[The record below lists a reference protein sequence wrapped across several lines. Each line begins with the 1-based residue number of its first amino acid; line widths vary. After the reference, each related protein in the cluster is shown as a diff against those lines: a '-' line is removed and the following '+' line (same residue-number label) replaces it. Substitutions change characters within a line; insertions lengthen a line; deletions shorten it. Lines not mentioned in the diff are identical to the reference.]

1 MNPIN
6 YNQISN
12 SQDNSIVNQI
22 SNQSENLNQ
31 NQNELSNISNQN
43 QNQNQIKN
51 QEQQYN
57 IHITSNY
64 PISKCETNYKPI
76 NKSNDKEN
84 KNNKNSNIKND
95 NLNNN
100 NKNNNN
106 TNKLSPLIAEKIDKG
121 ANIPYN
127 IISRPSNDLED
138 YDDPNKAFQDLLNY
152 KDLCELYIKKLK
164 PNVDLPITRQ
174 DLYSLKA
181 EKKEDESNESN
192 ESDNY
197 SELEQNYN
205 DALEALKKQTLLN
218 DQMKSY
224 IEVLKQT
231 LESNLV
237 KNGLSSLIPTTNDLN
252 ESKSF
257 YNENGKFYSPQ
268 KLNDLIDISKLTSEN
283 QKIKDELSKS
293 KLYIKDLEDKVSLV
307 NKDKQDLLDMNFIY
321 KDKINNLQNRGENM
335 NEKLLKSQQDTEKD
349 HQNIEILKVEKNRLN
364 DELSECKT
372 ICNKY
377 ENEIN
382 DNKRLI
388 NELNNKLNQLRNT
401 ENKYEDTKELYDK
414 LDYDH
419 KRLLNEK
426 IHLDDKNKKL
436 NEKINELKENQ
447 ENLNKYF
454 DNYKIE
460 NEEEKKRILE
470 EKDELISNI
479 IKSKEEKDNLE
490 NIIHDK
496 EKAIVNLKKIQIQ
509 NEKKNLELES
519 INNEI
524 IKKFDEY
531 KNDAEVKIKILSSKN
546 DNLTKEISKID
557 DLYKQSQTDNLGLS
571 NDILSFKS
579 QLYEINNINEKLIN
593 ENADLK
599 NYLEQSNKQ
608 YDLKNEELINTNEII
623 IKLKNENDILK
634 KELPYWKEKYDKDIN
649 DRIIEGGKLKKN
661 LNDMK
666 LTLDEL
672 EIRNNKITHS
682 NNQLLMRNNELESNL
697 SDLHKNFVK
706 VKEDNTILSDELYE
720 KLKQIEIDNETKR
733 QILEKNNEQS
743 NQIKLLED
751 KIENVID
758 QKNQIEHILG
768 EQNNKYNI
776 LKDNHEENNI
786 KLNSLIDNLNSQ
798 YKIIQDCCDLIQTYS
813 IQIRRIA
820 YNENNKDI
828 YLSNH
833 FNKFIS
839 SCDLLSSSKS
849 LSPLEKLKIIKN
861 FLTETSVE
869 NFDWYN
875 KIIYLDEANKLLDDK
890 NILLNSKINDFKDTV
905 HDANEYISTN
915 ENKVKSII
923 DDNLN
928 FKQSY
933 NDLLNKYNKKN
944 DKLNCISS
952 ELNDLQDQNFN
963 LTKIVSQLNQENI
976 EKDKQLNKTS
986 FELNALEK
994 KIDILNRE
1002 KETCERSLEQI
1013 YNNTTNNSK
1022 LNNDSFLNISN
1033 PNNNSNNNYQYLT
1046 TGNYFNN
1053 SYNSKG
1059 SDNKKNF
1066 YVSNRFKNSY
1076 IRNWINDTERLSTS
1090 PISEYRNISGKSNL

>member
-1 MNPIN
+1 MNPNN
-6 YNQISN
+6 YNQINN
-12 SQDNSIVNQI
+12 SEDNSLVNQI
-22 SNQSENLNQ
+22 SNNSENINQNKNESSNLTNQ
-31 NQNELSNISNQN
+31 NQTE
-43 QNQNQIKN
+43 N
-51 QEQQYN
+51 QEHQYN
-57 IHITSNY
+57 IHISSNY
-64 PISKCETNYKPI
+64 PISKSETDYKPI
-76 NKSNDKEN
+76 IKSNE
-84 KNNKNSNIKND
+84 KNNQNKISNPKNQ

-100 NKNNNN
+100 NN
-106 TNKLSPLIAEKIDKG
+106 TNNKNKFSPLLAEKIDKG

-127 IISRPSNDLED
+127 IISRPSNDIED
-138 YDDPNKAFQDLLNY
+138 YDDPNKVFHDLQNY
-152 KDLCELYIKKLK
+152 KTLCEQYIKKLK

-181 EKKEDESNESN
+181 EKNEDQSNESN

-197 SELEQNYN
+197 SELEQNYT

-237 KNGLSSLIPTTNDLN
+237 KHGLSSLIPTTNNLN
-252 ESKSF
+252 ESRSI

-268 KLNDLIDISKLTSEN
+268 KLNDLIDISKLTFEN
-283 QKIKDELSKS
+283 KKINDELSKS
-293 KLYIKDLEDKVSLV
+293 KLYIKDLEDQISLI
-307 NKDKQDLLDMNFIY
+307 NKEKQDLIDMNVVF
-321 KDKINNLQNRGENM
+321 KDKIDNLQNRGENM
-335 NEKLLKSQQDTEKD
+335 NQKLLKSQQDTEKD

-372 ICNKY
+372 LCNKY

-382 DNKRLI
+382 DNGRLI
-388 NELNNKLNQLRNT
+388 NELNNKLNQLKDT

-426 IHLDDKNKKL
+426 INLDDKNKKL
-436 NEKINELKENQ
+436 NETIKELKEVQ
-447 ENLNKYF
+447 EDLNKHF
-454 DNYKIE
+454 DKYKIE
-460 NEEEKKRILE
+460 NEEEKKRMLE

-496 EKAIVNLKKIQIQ
+496 EKDIVNLKKIQIL
-509 NEKKNLELES
+509 NEKKNFELES
-519 INNEI
+519 TNNEI
-524 IKKFDEY
+524 KKNFDEY
-531 KNDAEVKIKILSSKN
+531 KNEADVKIKILSSKN

-557 DLYKQSQTDNLGLS
+557 DLYKQSQEDNLSLS
-571 NDILSFKS
+571 KDIMSFKA
-579 QLYEINNINEKLIN
+579 QLYEINNKNEILIS

-623 IKLKNENDILK
+623 IKLTNENDILK

-666 LTLDEL
+666 NTLDEL

-682 NNQLLMRNNELESNL
+682 NNQLLLRNNELESNL

-706 VKEDNTILSDELYE
+706 VKEDNTILSDELYD
-720 KLKQIEIDNETKR
+720 KLKQIQIDNETKR

-751 KIENVID
+751 KIENVIE
-758 QKNQIEHILG
+758 QKNQMEHILG
-768 EQNNKYNI
+768 EQNNRYNI
-776 LKDNHEENNI
+776 LKDSHKENNI

-798 YKIIQDCCDLIQTYS
+798 YKLIQDCCDLIQTYS
-813 IQIRRIA
+813 LQIRKIA
-820 YNENNKDI
+820 YNENNKNI
-828 YLSNH
+828 FLSNN

-839 SCDLLSSSKS
+839 SCDLLSSTKS
-849 LSPLEKLKIIKN
+849 LSPLDKLNIIKN
-861 FLTETSVE
+861 FLTETSLE

-890 NILLNSKINDFKDTV
+890 NIILRNKINDFKDTV
-905 HDANEYISTN
+905 HNANEYISTN

-933 NDLLNKYNKKN
+933 NDLLHQYNKKN
-944 DKLNCISS
+944 DKLNSIST
-952 ELNDLQDQNFN
+952 ELNDLQDQNYN

-1002 KETCERSLEQI
+1002 KESCERSLEHI
-1013 YNNTTNNSK
+1013 YHSSNNSK
-1022 LNNDSFLNISN
+1022 VNNDSFLNVSN
-1033 PNNNSNNNYQYLT
+1033 GNNNSNNNYKYLN
-1046 TGNYFNN
+1046 TGNFFNN

-1059 SDNKKNF
+1059 SDKKKKYF
-1066 YVSNRFKNSY
+1066 TSNRFQNSY

-1090 PISEYRNISGKSNL
+1090 PLSEYHNVSGN

>member
-1 MNPIN
+1 MNPNN
-6 YNQISN
+6 YNQINN
-12 SQDNSIVNQI
+12 SDDNSIVNQM
-22 SNQSENLNQ
+22 SNNSENINQ
-31 NQNELSNISNQN
+31 NKNELSNLSNQN
-43 QNQNQIKN
+43 QIEN

-57 IHITSNY
+57 IHITSNH

-76 NKSNDKEN
+76 VKSNE
-84 KNNKNSNIKND
+84 KNNQNKNSNSKNK

-100 NKNNNN
+100 NNINKK
-106 TNKLSPLIAEKIDKG
+106 NKLNPVIAEKIDKG

-127 IISRPSNDLED
+127 IISRPSTDLED
-138 YDDPNKAFQDLLNY
+138 YDDPNKIFHDLLNY
-152 KDLCELYIKKLK
+152 KTLLEQYIKKLK

-181 EKKEDESNESN
+181 EKKEDESNESS

-224 IEVLKQT
+224 IEVLKQI

-237 KNGLSSLIPTTNDLN
+237 KNGLSSLIPTTNNLN
-252 ESKSF
+252 ESKSI

-268 KLNDLIDISKLTSEN
+268 KLNDLIDISKLTFEN
-283 QKIKDELSKS
+283 QKMKDELSKS
-293 KLYIKDLEDKVSLV
+293 KLYIKDLEDQVSLIK
-307 NKDKQDLLDMNFIY
+307 KDKQDLEDMNVIF
-321 KDKINNLQNRGENM
+321 KDKIENLQNRGETM
-335 NEKLLKSQQDTEKD
+335 NQKLLKSHQDTEKD

-372 ICNKY
+372 LCNKY

-382 DNKRLI
+382 DNGRLI
-388 NELNNKLNQLRNT
+388 NELNNKLNQLKDT

-426 IHLDDKNKKL
+426 INFDEKNKKL
-436 NEKINELKENQ
+436 NVTINELKEVQ

-460 NEEEKKRILE
+460 NEEEKKRMLE

-490 NIIHDK
+490 NIIHEK
-496 EKAIVNLKKIQIQ
+496 ENAIVNFKKIQIQ
-509 NEKKNLELES
+509 MEKKNLELES

-524 IKKFDEY
+524 TKNFDEY
-531 KNDAEVKIKILSSKN
+531 KNEADIKIKVLSSKN

-557 DLYKQSQTDNLGLS
+557 DLYKQTQEDNFSLS
-571 NDILSFKS
+571 KDIVSFKA
-579 QLYEINNINEKLIN
+579 QLYEINNINEKLIS

-599 NYLEQSNKQ
+599 NYLEQSKKQ

-661 LNDMK
+661 LNDLK
-666 LTLDEL
+666 CTLDEL

-682 NNQLLMRNNELESNL
+682 NNQLLMRNNELETNL

-706 VKEDNTILSDELYE
+706 VKEDNTILSDELYD
-720 KLKQIEIDNETKR
+720 KLKQIQIDNETTR
-733 QILEKNNEQS
+733 QIIEKNNEQS
-743 NQIKLLED
+743 NKIKLLED
-751 KIENVID
+751 KIENVIE
-758 QKNQIEHILG
+758 QKNQMEHILG
-768 EQNNKYNI
+768 EQNNKYII
-776 LKDNHEENNI
+776 LKDSHEENNI

-828 YLSNH
+828 YLSNN
-833 FNKFIS
+833 FNNFIS
-839 SCDLLSSSKS
+839 SCDVLSSSKS

-875 KIIYLDEANKLLDDK
+875 KITYLDEANKLLDDK
-890 NILLNSKINDFKDTV
+890 NILLRSKINDFKDTV
-905 HDANEYISTN
+905 HNANEYISTN

-928 FKQSY
+928 VKQNY
-933 NDLLNKYNKKN
+933 NDLLDKYNKKN

-963 LTKIVSQLNQENI
+963 LTKMVSQLNQENI

-994 KIDILNRE
+994 KINILNKE
-1002 KETCERSLEQI
+1002 KESWERS
-1013 YNNTTNNSK
+1013 
-1022 LNNDSFLNISN
+1022 
-1033 PNNNSNNNYQYLT
+1033 
-1046 TGNYFNN
+1046 
-1053 SYNSKG
+1053 
-1059 SDNKKNF
+1059 
-1066 YVSNRFKNSY
+1066 
-1076 IRNWINDTERLSTS
+1076 
-1090 PISEYRNISGKSNL
+1090 SG

>member
-1 MNPIN
+1 MNPNN
-6 YNQISN
+6 YNQINN
-12 SQDNSIVNQI
+12 SDDNSIVNQM
-22 SNQSENLNQ
+22 SNNSENINQ
-31 NQNELSNISNQN
+31 NKNELSNLSNQN
-43 QNQNQIKN
+43 QIEN

-57 IHITSNY
+57 IHITSNH

-76 NKSNDKEN
+76 VKSNEKNNQNKSSNS
-84 KNNKNSNIKND
+84 KNQ

-100 NKNNNN
+100 NNINNK
-106 TNKLSPLIAEKIDKG
+106 NKLNPVIAEKIDKG

-127 IISRPSNDLED
+127 IISRPSTDLED
-138 YDDPNKAFQDLLNY
+138 YDDPNKAFHDLLDY
-152 KDLCELYIKKLK
+152 KTLLEQYIKKLK

-181 EKKEDESNESN
+181 EKKEDESNESS

-237 KNGLSSLIPTTNDLN
+237 KNGLSSLIPTTNNLN
-252 ESKSF
+252 ESKSI

-268 KLNDLIDISKLTSEN
+268 KLNDLIDISKLTFEN
-283 QKIKDELSKS
+283 QKMKDELSKS
-293 KLYIKDLEDKVSLV
+293 KLYIKDLEDQVSLIK
-307 NKDKQDLLDMNFIY
+307 KDKQDLEDMNVIF
-321 KDKINNLQNRGENM
+321 KDKIENLQNRGETM
-335 NEKLLKSQQDTEKD
+335 NQKLLKSHQDTEKD

-372 ICNKY
+372 LCNKY

-382 DNKRLI
+382 DNGRLI
-388 NELNNKLNQLRNT
+388 NELNNKLNQLKDT

-426 IHLDDKNKKL
+426 INLDEKNKKL
-436 NEKINELKENQ
+436 NVTINELKEVQ

-460 NEEEKKRILE
+460 NEEEKKRMLE

-490 NIIHDK
+490 NIIHEK
-496 EKAIVNLKKIQIQ
+496 ENAIVNLKKIQIQ
-509 NEKKNLELES
+509 MEKKNLELES

-524 IKKFDEY
+524 TKNFDEY
-531 KNDAEVKIKILSSKN
+531 KNEADIKIKVLSSKN

-557 DLYKQSQTDNLGLS
+557 DLYKQTQEDNFSLS
-571 NDILSFKS
+571 KDIVSFKA
-579 QLYEINNINEKLIN
+579 QLYEINNINEKLIS

-599 NYLEQSNKQ
+599 NYLEQSKKQ

-661 LNDMK
+661 LNDLK
-666 LTLDEL
+666 CTLDEL

-682 NNQLLMRNNELESNL
+682 NNQLLMRNNELETNL

-706 VKEDNTILSDELYE
+706 VKEDNTILSDELYD
-720 KLKQIEIDNETKR
+720 KLKQIQIDNETTR
-733 QILEKNNEQS
+733 QIIEKNNEQS

-751 KIENVID
+751 KIENVIE
-758 QKNQIEHILG
+758 QKNQMEHILG

-776 LKDNHEENNI
+776 LKDSHEENNI

-828 YLSNH
+828 YLSNN
-833 FNKFIS
+833 FNNFIS
-839 SCDLLSSSKS
+839 SCDVLSSSKS

-875 KIIYLDEANKLLDDK
+875 KITYLDEANKLLDDK
-890 NILLNSKINDFKDTV
+890 NILLRSKINDFKDTV
-905 HDANEYISTN
+905 HNANEYISTN

-928 FKQSY
+928 VKQNY
-933 NDLLNKYNKKN
+933 NDLLDKYNKKN

-963 LTKIVSQLNQENI
+963 LTKMVSQLNQENI

-994 KIDILNRE
+994 KINILNRE
-1002 KETCERSLEQI
+1002 KESCERSLEQM
-1013 YNNTTNNSK
+1013 YNSTNNSK
-1022 LNNDSFLNISN
+1022 FNNDSFLNVSN
-1033 PNNNSNNNYQYLT
+1033 GNNNSNNNYKYLNS
-1046 TGNYFNN
+1046 GNYFNN
-1053 SYNSKG
+1053 SYNSKE
-1059 SDNKKNF
+1059 SDKKKNYF
-1066 YVSNRFKNSY
+1066 VSNRFQNSY

-1090 PISEYRNISGKSNL
+1090 PLSEYRNVSGN